1 MDGSATLEKRR
12 GDTPLL
18 ATSPGLPRDVLREAS
33 RRLGWASLLYSAAFF
48 LAFFAS
54 HLIGTGT
61 GVIPEGMEISVH
73 PFQVTV
79 AAVSIALGVLV
90 FGVTRYADLRPELV
104 LDLGLVFEVV
114 AALGIATSEWWGVF
128 PVWPEDPTTIYMGI
142 SWTCLWIVVFPMIAP
157 STPGKTLLAS
167 LAAASMAPAVFFT
180 SKAAGLTSPEAPFGY
195 FVLYFLFTT
204 YLAAG
209 MAWVVARWVHRWGTR
224 LSRARE
230 VGSYRLIERLGS
242 GGMGEVWRA
251 AHRMLARDAAVKI
264 IRPELLTGT
273 AGDPETLLRRFE
285 REARA
290 TAALGSP
297 HTIQLYDF
305 GVTEDGA
312 FYYVMEL
319 LDGVS
324 LETLVDR
331 YGPLPAGRAVHLLRQ
346 ACHSLGEAHARGM
359 VHRDIKPS
367 NLFTCRLG
375 PDHDFLKVLDFGLV
389 KTPDGF
395 GSGSTALTAEGLG
408 AGTPAFIAPEIVLGR
423 ERPDGRADLYSLGC
437 VAYWLL
443 TARRVFEGDTPLS
456 VIVDHVQTPPVP
468 PSRRTELPVP
478 DALERVVLSCL
489 AKDPAERPGS
499 AGDLDRLLAECGAAA
514 WGTDEAREWWEL
526 HVPASDVGAGA
537 GEVGRSGKAGG
548 SGGAGTGTPAL
559 SPAGPR

>member
-1 MDGSATLEKRR
+1 MDRTDTLKKRP

-18 ATSPGLPRDVLREAS
+18 ATPPGLPRDVLREAS

-54 HLIGTGT
+54 HFIGTGT
-61 GVIPEGMEISVH
+61 GVMPAEMELGLH

-79 AAVSIALGVLV
+79 AAVSIALGLLV
-90 FGVTRYADLRPELV
+90 FGVTRFADLRPELV
-104 LDLGLVFEVV
+104 LELGLVFEVV
-114 AALGIATSEWWGVF
+114 GALGIATSEWWGAF
-128 PVWPEDPTTIYMGI
+128 RVWPEDVTATYLGI
-142 SWTCLWIVVFPMIAP
+142 SWTCLWIVIFPMIAP

-167 LAAASMAPAVFFT
+167 LAAASMAPLVFVV
-180 SKAAGLTSPEAPFGY
+180 SKAAGLTSPEAPLGY
-195 FVLYFLFTT
+195 FALYFLFTT
-204 YLAAG
+204 YLSAG

-230 VGSYRLIERLGS
+230 VGSYRLIERLGR

-264 IRPELLTGT
+264 IRPELLAGGG
-273 AGDPETLLRRFE
+273 GDPETLLRRFE

-297 HTIQLYDF
+297 HTIQVYDF

-319 LDGVS
+319 LEGLS

-331 YGPLPAGRAVHLLRQ
+331 YGPVPAGRTVHFLRQ
-346 ACHSLGEAHARGM
+346 ACHSLGEAHGRGM
-359 VHRDIKPS
+359 VHRDVKPS
-367 NLFTCRLG
+367 NLFACRLG
-375 PDHDFLKVLDFGLV
+375 PDHDVLKVLDFGLV
-389 KTPDGF
+389 KTPAGF
-395 GSGSTALTAEGLG
+395 GSRATALTGEGLG
-408 AGTPAFIAPEIVLGR
+408 AGTPAFIAPELALGK

-437 VAYWLL
+437 VGYWLL
-443 TARRVFEGDTPLS
+443 TGQRVFEGDTPVS

-478 DALERVVLSCL
+478 EGLEEAILSCL
-489 AKDPAERPGS
+489 RKEPSDRPAD
-499 AGDLDRLLAECGAAA
+499 ADALDRLLADCGAEA
-514 WGTDEAREWWEL
+514 WDREDARQWWQL
-526 HVPASDVGAGA
+526 HVPASELAA
-537 GEVGRSGKAGG
+537 EA
-548 SGGAGTGTPAL
+548 TPAA
-559 SPAGPR
+559 SGSA